1 MGGGGKVIGRRRPY
15 SQGAG
20 TGDIKRC
27 DARKDTEAGR
37 VYRLAEGPGENQ
49 QFWTEAGRAVRTSS
63 RRRRKRS
70 EE

>member
-1 MGGGGKVIGRRRPY
+1 MPE
-15 SQGAG
+15 
-20 TGDIKRC
+20 
-27 DARKDTEAGR
+27 KDTEAGR

-63 RRRRKRS
+63 RRRRRRS

>member
-27 DARKDTEAGR
+27 DARKGYRGR
-37 VYRLAEGPGENQ
+37 QGIQAS
-49 QFWTEAGRAVRTSS
+49 GRARRESAVLDGSGKSS
-63 RRRRKRS
+63 
-70 EE
+70 ED